1 MKIHSG
7 KAISFPQ
14 PLAGMLKPF
23 RYLYFAGFR
32 KREKLLEMLEA
43 FSLRPA
49 MFEKRQAGLIMPI
62 PATKDFSEFRFCG
75 MLRNLILLPD
85 TESRLDLLAIRNLPR
100 CFFQP
105 DLQFRLACREL
116 LPDYDGKLLGL
127 RQFYGQPDDPADM
140 NFFGSRWMADQV
152 FDDIRILERPS
163 LHDIE
168 VKKREFRLRLC
179 SFRNCFR
186 FELREKQGNAWQSD
200 PELYLSSY
208 ESQVLLFLIF
218 IARNNGTPMAELM
231 NLRSF
236 REAKR
241 SFPQVWKSVSKLF
254 MPIDQPLYQQRTFDD
269 SGESEE
275 KAAFIRV
282 MQTLES
288 TGFSA
293 GSKRDRVPVIL
304 DDTALAHPV
313 FAINSWNQL
322 IGQFIEWVYPDK
334 GIEMPV

>member
-1 MKIHSG
+1 
-7 KAISFPQ
+7 
-14 PLAGMLKPF
+14 
-23 RYLYFAGFR
+23 
-32 KREKLLEMLEA
+32 LEV

-49 MFEKRQAGLIMPI
+49 TFEQRQACLIMPI
-62 PATKDFSEFRFCG
+62 PATDDFSEFRFCG
-75 MLRNLILLPD
+75 MFRNLILLPD

-105 DLQFRLACREL
+105 DLQFRIACREL

-140 NFFGSRWMADQV
+140 NFCGSRWMADQ
-152 FDDIRILERPS
+152 FFEHIRILEKPS
-163 LHDIE
+163 LQDIE
-168 VKKREFRLRLC
+168 VKRREFRLRLC
-179 SFRNCFR
+179 SFRNYFR

-200 PELYLSSY
+200 PDLYLSSY
-208 ESQVLLFLIF
+208 ESQVLLFLILT
-218 IARNNGTPMAELM
+218 ARNAELPMAELM

-236 REAKR
+236 KEAKN
-241 SFPQVWKSVSKLF
+241 SFWQAWKSVSKLF
-254 MPIDQPLYQQRTFDD
+254 IPLEQPSYQKRTFDE
-269 SGESEE
+269 SGEAEE
-275 KAAFIRV
+275 KAAFVRV

-304 DDTALAHPV
+304 DDAVLKHPY
-313 FAINSWNQL
+313 FSISSWNLL
-322 IGQFIEWVYPDK
+322 IGHFTEWVYPDK

>member
-32 KREKLLEMLEA
+32 EREKLLEMLEA

-49 MFEKRQAGLIMPI
+49 MFEQRQAGLIMPI
-62 PATKDFSEFRFCG
+62 PATEDFSEFRFCG

-116 LPDYDGKLLGL
+116 LSDYDGKLLGL

-269 SGESEE
+269 SQEAEE

-322 IGQFIEWVYPDK
+322 IGHFIEWVYPDK